1 MPTSKKQLQSRMFK
15 LLEDIKFQKRELK
28 SSNIKLFNKDEF
40 EKCANNITTIEIA
53 EYLNGF
59 EDGIIFLEDMKKLLK
74 LEEQRRKYEDELKRI
89 EKKEKRKEER
99 RQLEQNVDEYLALQ
113 RNLQRNNVLFA
124 KLSMQQ
130 Q

>member
-15 LLEDIKFQKRELK
+15 LLEDIKFQKRELR
-28 SSNIKLFNKDEF
+28 SSNITLFNKDEF

-53 EYLNGF
+53 EYLNGV

-113 RNLQRNNVLFA
+113 RKDPYSPMLSNN
-124 KLSMQQ
+124 SN
-130 Q
+130 